1 MDYHT
6 VPKHEGF
13 FVMTNS
19 SSPFEGVA
27 LMADPIHGY
36 VSFTVPMTPPRTT
49 ECTEQDLIDSPW
61 VQRLRYILQL
71 QSARWVYP
79 GAEHTRFQHSIGTMH
94 LAGRFMIR
102 LYPSLQKILPD
113 LPSLYFMEELAR
125 LTALLHDVGHGPF
138 CHFFDHH
145 HLDQFGVTH
154 EQIGQHIIMD
164 YLGPVIKKIRRS
176 PSGPFSPGEH
186 VDPAHLAF
194 LILKNP
200 QKSIKGLP
208 RWLTFLQPLLGG
220 IYTPDNCDYVLRDSY
235 MCGVAIGPVDIER
248 LLHYTFFTSHGLTI
262 HQSGLPALQM
272 FLNARLYLYT
282 NVYFH
287 RTTRAI
293 DLHLQDIFRPTMS
306 ILFPKN
312 PLHVLPHYLALTDW
326 HVLETVRTWS
336 RSRSKAKKALGEQ
349 WHHILNRHVRWKT
362 AYSTLLEIPQH
373 DSSFTPKT
381 FFTQMRK
388 RLSPTIRHVD
398 FRVDFANKDPR
409 PINLMNMG
417 GFQIYVYNA
426 GTHAVE
432 KESLDHYL
440 DYLPSRMVTLRIF
453 TEDHTHDA
461 LLGKAAEE
469 TLKEH
474 WPTLA
479 HSP

>member
-1 MDYHT
+1 MK
-6 VPKHEGF
+6 P
-13 FVMTNS
+13 S
-19 SSPFEGVA
+19 PSPFENIA

-36 VSFTVPMTPPRTT
+36 VSFTVQSPAQTT
-49 ECTEQDLIDSPW
+49 SEQTEQDLIDSPW
-61 VQRLRYILQL
+61 IQRLRYILQL

-94 LAGRFMIR
+94 LAGRFMLR
-102 LYPSLQKILPD
+102 LYPSLKEIIPD

-125 LTALLHDVGHGPF
+125 LTALLHDIGHGPF

-145 HLDQFGVTH
+145 HLDQFGITH
-154 EQIGQHIIMD
+154 EQIGQRIIVED
-164 YLGPVIKKIRRS
+164 LSSIIKNIRRS
-176 PSGPFSPGEH
+176 PSGPFASGESM
-186 VDPAHLAF
+186 DPSFLAF

-248 LLHYTFFTSHGLTI
+248 LLHYTFFTPNGLTI
-262 HQSGLPALQM
+262 HQAGLPALQM

-306 ILFPKN
+306 LLFSPN
-312 PLHVLPHYLALTDW
+312 PLNALSQYLSLTDW
-326 HVLETVRTWS
+326 HVLETVRTWT
-336 RSRSKAKKALGEQ
+336 RSRSQVKRSLGSQ
-349 WHHILNRHVRWKT
+349 WHQILIRHVRWKT
-362 AYSTLLEIPQH
+362 AYSTLLELPH
-373 DSSFTPKT
+373 AETSFTPKAFHT
-381 FFTQMRK
+381 LMRQ
-388 RLSPTIRHVD
+388 RLPRTIRHLD
-398 FRVDFANKDPR
+398 FRVDFAHKDPR
-409 PINLMNMG
+409 PLNLMNMG

-426 GTHAVE
+426 RNHVVE

-440 DYLPSRMVTLRIF
+440 DYLPARMITLRIF
-453 TEDHTHDA
+453 SDNHTHDTV
-461 LLGKAAEE
+461 LGKAAEE
-469 TLKEH
+469 TLQAH
-474 WPTLA
+474 WPNLA